1 MASFAKD
8 EPIGNVPPVKPTK
21 MFVPIPEDKL
31 RTDQKYLVETNTTLS
46 NGETVRRRY
55 KGVLDTLKVDNCY
68 KFKYLENLN
77 KKKRKETIHKT
88 IWDGNDDETFIKI
101 YDAPANGDIL
111 DILTLEQLKTMEET
125 SRVVVGNTYYVRF
138 VVPDGTTDLKSR
150 DAFCGRYDGV
160 DEDSGDHVF
169 SNIVKISNLV
179 KTNTSICLND
189 KTTKATTTVTFYYRA
204 DDLNQHDRVTRV
216 MNTVIPYGS
225 FGGNKRKTNNQKRKS
240 NKRKT
245 NRRKSN
251 KRKAI
256 C

>member
-1 MASFAKD
+1 MASFANV
-8 EPIGNVPPVKPTK
+8 EPIGNVPPVKPTE
-21 MFVPIPEDKL
+21 MFIPIPEDKL

-77 KKKRKETIHKT
+77 KKKRKETIHNA
-88 IWDGNDDETFIKI
+88 IWNGDDDETFIKI

-111 DILTLEQLKTMEET
+111 TLEQLKTMEEIQQNA
-125 SRVVVGNTYYVRF
+125 VIGNNYYVRF
-138 VVPDGTTDLKSR
+138 VGPDEKTDSTSR